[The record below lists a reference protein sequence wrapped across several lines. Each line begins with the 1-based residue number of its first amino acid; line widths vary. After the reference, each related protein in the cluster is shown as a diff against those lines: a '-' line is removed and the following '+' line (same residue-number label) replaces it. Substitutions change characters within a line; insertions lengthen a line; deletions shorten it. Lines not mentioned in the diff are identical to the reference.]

1 MHGIMLDNKQHA
13 KSRLSNLCCGDR
25 SDALQV
31 SEDGAILVR
40 PDGHIAWRAVMRQ
53 AADECCAEDIFK
65 AAEHLR
71 TALAALQYV
80 HVS

>member
-1 MHGIMLDNKQHA
+1 MHGIILDNDQHA
-13 KSRLSNLCCGDR
+13 KSQLPHLCCGDR

-40 PDGHIAWRAVMRQ
+40 PDGHVAWRADMRQ
-53 AADECCAEDIFK
+53 AVEECCAEDISK
-65 AAEHLR
+65 AAEQLR

-80 HVS
+80 HEN